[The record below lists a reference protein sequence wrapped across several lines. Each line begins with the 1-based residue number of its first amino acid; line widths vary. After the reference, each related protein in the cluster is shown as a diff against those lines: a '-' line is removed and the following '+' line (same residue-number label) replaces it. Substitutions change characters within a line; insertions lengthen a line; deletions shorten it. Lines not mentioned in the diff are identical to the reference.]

1 MTITIVKEKSFYFLL
16 PLYKSF
22 LFYFVK
28 FKPSSNLTPQTKLV
42 IKGLNIKNRRK
53 RITYVYDKCCD
64 IIENQEKGQNVCGFV
79 NKQCFKQRVENKG
92 EMYGCCSPLCVTENG
107 CTTKNLSCKLIF
119 CKEAKEKYL
128 AEKSKI
134 VAEAKAKNSTNREN
148 LNKVKADFDLKIKN
162 AKVENATNK
171 AELKAKYKPVIA
183 EEKYKV
189 LEYKDLIL
197 LKLLSLKNRL
207 IVWSDFYSTREEVLG
222 DLYCYTITF
231 TLYRIAFRRIKK
243 LLLKFRNNNG

>member
-1 MTITIVKEKSFYFLL
+1 MTITIVKEKSFYYLL

-22 LFYFVK
+22 IFYFIK
-28 FKPSSNLTPQTKLV
+28 FKPSPNLTPQTKLV

-53 RITYVYDKCCD
+53 RITYIYDKCCD
-64 IIENQEKGQNVCGFV
+64 IIEKQEKGQNVCGFV
-79 NKQCFKQRVENKG
+79 NKQCIKQRIENKG

-119 CKEAKEKYL
+119 CKEAKEKY
-128 AEKSKI
+128 
-134 VAEAKAKNSTNREN
+134 
-148 LNKVKADFDLKIKN
+148 
-162 AKVENATNK
+162 
-171 AELKAKYKPVIA
+171 
-183 EEKYKV
+183 KV
-189 LEYKDLIL
+189 LEYKDLKL
-197 LKLLSLKNRL
+197 LKLLSIKNRL

-243 LLLKFRNNNG
+243 LLLKIRNKKQ

>member
-1 MTITIVKEKSFYFLL
+1 MTITVVKEKSFYFLL

-42 IKGLNIKNRRK
+42 IKGLNIKNSRK

-119 CKEAKEKYL
+119 CKEAKEKY
-128 AEKSKI
+128 
-134 VAEAKAKNSTNREN
+134 
-148 LNKVKADFDLKIKN
+148 
-162 AKVENATNK
+162 
-171 AELKAKYKPVIA
+171 
-183 EEKYKV
+183 KV

>member
-119 CKEAKEKYL
+119 CKEAKEKY
-128 AEKSKI
+128 
-134 VAEAKAKNSTNREN
+134 
-148 LNKVKADFDLKIKN
+148 
-162 AKVENATNK
+162 
-171 AELKAKYKPVIA
+171 
-183 EEKYKV
+183 KV